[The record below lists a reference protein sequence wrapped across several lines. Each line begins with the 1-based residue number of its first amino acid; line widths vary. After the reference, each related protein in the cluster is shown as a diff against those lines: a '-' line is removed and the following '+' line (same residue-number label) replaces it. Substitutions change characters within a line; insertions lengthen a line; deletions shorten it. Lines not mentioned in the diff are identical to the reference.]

1 MSIDIGLSRRE
12 ATLRSAA
19 TASLAGIALVQ
30 AIELPPLLAQGRP
43 LTVLSLVTTALCV
56 GVAAALAVASA
67 GAAPRLWRAGFA
79 TPVAGLPGG
88 AAGVGPPSLPRA
100 RGAGLVLRSLA
111 GAGGEE
117 TTILAAGG
125 AALAAAAL
133 VAAVAAGRPT
143 RARLRRMATV
153 AVLLLAI
160 GPGVAGL
167 LLAAAPDRAD
177 VGAALATGAHVH
189 HVSDPDNALVYRAIP
204 GHHGGQL
211 VLPSGAPA
219 PRPTTIGVVL
229 ALAAAA

>member
-30 AIELPPLLAQGRP
+30 AIELPPLLAQGRA

-67 GAAPRLWRAGFA
+67 GAAPRLWRAVSA
-79 TPVAGLPGG
+79 TAVAVLAGS
-88 AAGVGPPSLPRA
+88 AAGFVLP
-100 RGAGLVLRSLA
+100 SLA

-143 RARLRRMATV
+143 RARLRRLATV
-153 AVLLLAI
+153 AGPPPAI
-160 GPGVAGL
+160 RPGVAGL
-167 LLAAAPDRAD
+167 LLPAAPDPAD
-177 VGAALATGAHVH
+177 V
-189 HVSDPDNALVYRAIP
+189 R
-204 GHHGGQL
+204 GG
-211 VLPSGAPA
+211 PA
-219 PRPTTIGVVL
+219 PRAPL
-229 ALAAAA
+229 